1 MNTDFPFRDPHN
13 PLPPPPPPH
22 ANTILHLLPGQLR
35 LYDSWSLIRDYNF
48 SNLQEITFE
57 KVFYPI
63 HVT

>member
-13 PLPPPPPPH
+13 PPPPPPTH
-22 ANTILHLLPGQLR
+22 TNTILHLLPGQLR
-35 LYDSWSLIRDYNF
+35 LYDWSLIRDYNF